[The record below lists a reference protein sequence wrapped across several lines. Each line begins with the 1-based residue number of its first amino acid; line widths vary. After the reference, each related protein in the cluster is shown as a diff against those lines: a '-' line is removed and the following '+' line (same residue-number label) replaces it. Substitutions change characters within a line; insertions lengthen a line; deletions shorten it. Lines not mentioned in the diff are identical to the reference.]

1 MRDIIE
7 IFLCAILTNPF
18 TFLTFNDNTFMKKNY
33 VISRI
38 FALLIL
44 GSLVSY
50 GYGAG
55 GIQKWTLS
63 SSVWSPVYTF
73 SHGSNIGTKGLVG
86 NFSSAYPK
94 LYSLVNTAFKGLS
107 FAPIVPITIVDL
119 SISSPTATEVTP
131 ASIIVTATAS
141 APVVGDQTITLTPT
155 GTASAGDYTL
165 SGTTITIL
173 NGQTTGFVTFT
184 AIDDILAEGTETATL
199 TISNPSSGI
208 VLGITLV
215 QNIAIADNDCDQLLT
230 LKSTVTSSNGAEI
243 SAFDPINDRIFT
255 VAGPAFEYYTLDVN
269 GAISASTNVPFGF
282 TSAGNIILPNS
293 VAIRNGIVAVSYA
306 IINAT
311 TLAQLPGIVAFY
323 NANDASFIS
332 QVTVGYLP
340 DMVTFNPDGTKV
352 LTANEG
358 EPNSYNQ
365 ATSFDPEGSVSII
378 DVSGGFAAPTVVTA
392 GFTSF
397 NAQIATLKAA
407 GVRIYSPSADI
418 ANVNGAFATVAE
430 DLEPEYITFNADG
443 TKAIITLQEANAVAE
458 LDMATSTITQILPLG
473 LKDHSLPGNG
483 LDASDRDINYPAA
496 PPAMGAL
503 GKINI
508 QNWPIKGMY
517 QPDAIASFTVA
528 GNNYY
533 ITANEGDSRAY
544 TGYTEEVR
552 VSAAY
557 NLDDTVFPN
566 EVTLKLA
573 QNLGRLQLTNAT
585 GDTDGDGDFDEI
597 HALGARSFTIWNN
610 SYAKVFDSG
619 DQLEQITAS
628 LIPASFNSE
637 NSTAASFD
645 SRSDNKGPEP
655 EAVTTGMVNG
665 ILYAFVG
672 SERTGDI
679 FVYDISNP
687 MAPVF
692 KQYINT
698 AADLG
703 VEGLIFVSA
712 SDSPTSKAL
721 VISSAEV
728 SKTVSVYEFSAPDC
742 SQNVIA
748 GIVTEDIDGGTI
760 DGAPLSVPGAYIS
773 LFKSTNATSVPDLVV
788 PVTSGTGAY
797 TFPAVASD
805 TYTLVIGTSPA
816 GSNVASYPNVG
827 GFSMKASA
835 EGVAGTIGDGNA
847 NGKTKNTVSGNATI
861 YGSAKVAAPAGVG
874 FASAQNAPLPAR
886 LLEFVGKS
894 TEKGNLITWNTS
906 SEANF
911 SHFELEKSESLN
923 SFSFITKINGNNNLT
938 EKSEYKYLDILP
950 KNENYYRLK
959 MVDIDGSFSYSKIIF
974 LQKEAKSLAISQFYP
989 NPSSEFAFIDFNSKR
1004 KDSYQITALDL
1015 TGRTLQFD
1023 LISLNEGEETIKY
1036 SINNLPK
1043 GLSIIQIQSEK
1054 ETVYRKLIKH

>member
-7 IFLCAILTNPF
+7 IFLCSILTNPF

-50 GYGAG
+50 GYAAG

-63 SSVWSPVYTF
+63 SSVWSPV
-73 SHGSNIGTKGLVG
+73 SKLIPGSNIDTKGLFG
-86 NFSSAYPK
+86 DFSGANPK
-94 LYSLVNTAFKGLS
+94 LYSHGNTALKGLS
-107 FAPIVPITIVDL
+107 FAPIVRITTPITTVDL
-119 SISSPTATEVTP
+119 SVSSSAATEVAPSPIT
-131 ASIIVTATAS
+131 VTATAS
-141 APVVGDQTITLTPT
+141 TAVVGDQTITLTPT
-155 GTASAGDYTL
+155 GTVTAGDYTL

-173 NGQTTGFVTFT
+173 NGQTIGSVTFT
-184 AIDDILAEGTETATL
+184 AVDDILAEGSETATL

-208 VLGITLV
+208 VLGTTLV

-282 TSAGNIILPNS
+282 TSSGNNILPNS

-306 IINAT
+306 IQNTT
-311 TLAQLPGIVAFY
+311 TLAQLPGVVAFY

-365 ATSFDPEGSVSII
+365 AASFDPEGSVSII
-378 DVSGGFAAPTVVTA
+378 DVSGGFVAPTVVTA

-473 LKDHSLPGNG
+473 LKDHNLPGNG
-483 LDASDRDINYPAA
+483 LDASDQDGPNA
-496 PPAMGAL
+496 
-503 GKINI
+503 GKIINI

-517 QPDAIASFTVA
+517 QPDAIASFIVA
-528 GNNYY
+528 GNTYY

-544 TGYTEEVR
+544 TGFNEEVR
-552 VSAAY
+552 VGNAAY
-557 NLDDTVFPN
+557 VLDPTIFPN
-566 EVTLKLA
+566 GATLKQNA
-573 QNLGRLQLTNAT
+573 NLGRLQLTNAT

-597 HALGARSFTIWNN
+597 HALGARSFTIWN
-610 SYAKVFDSG
+610 SSLGKVFDSG
-619 DQLEQITAS
+619 DQLEQITSS
-628 LIPASFNSE
+628 LSAASFNSDG
-637 NSTAASFD
+637 TAASFD
-645 SRSDNKGPEP
+645 GRSDNKGPEP

-698 AADLG
+698 LADLG

-712 SDSPTSKAL
+712 TDSPTGKAL
-721 VISSAEV
+721 VISSAEN

-760 DGAPLSVPGAYIS
+760 DGAPLSVSGAYIS
-773 LFKSTNATSVPDLVV
+773 LFKSTNETSVPDLVA

-1036 SINNLPK
+1036 AINNLPK